1 MRDFSSRVHLFLV
14 CILVTLLGGCAAYGG
29 VASSPQHHPPHRED
43 HYGIPKGHMPP
54 PGECRIWFRDR
65 PPGQQP
71 PPGDCYDLEQV
82 VPRDAIL
89 VRG

>member
-1 MRDFSSRVHLFLV
+1 MRDISSPVRLFLG
-14 CILVTLLGGCAAYGG
+14 CILVTLLGGCSAYGG
-29 VASSPQHHPPHRED
+29 VVSSPQHHPHRED

-54 PGECRIWFRDR
+54 PGECRIWFPDR